1 VSAPAR
7 RTPPPAAGSAAI
19 RVDSV
24 SKLYRRLAPGAQWKT
39 LKSALLDGTLTRGLD
54 PAGAIAAL
62 AGVDFTV
69 ARGEAFGVI
78 GGNGSGKSTLLKLV
92 AGILKPSSGRVVV
105 DGRVAALIELGAG
118 FHPEISGR
126 ENVYVNGAILGLTR
140 REIDR
145 RLESIIAFSGLADF
159 IDEPVKNY
167 SSGMYVRLGF
177 AVAVHTD
184 PDVLLV
190 DEVLAV
196 GDEAFA
202 HKCLRRIEEML
213 AAGRTLLFVS
223 HSLDLVESL
232 CDRVLWLED
241 GRPRL
246 LDEPRRVIDAYRQA
260 VAEEEGREHRQE
272 KEDRQRREA
281 ADGEG
286 GEGGEGAGD
295 DPGGPVGT
303 GGRRERRWG
312 SRQAEIVA
320 ARILAGGGGDRDAGG
335 GGGSIAGGGGRPVE
349 RYHLTSGEPVVF
361 EIDVEAPAP
370 LADFVFGVRVST
382 PRGTEVWGT
391 NTQLAGLEPAAL
403 AGRATARLV
412 CPALRLAPGEYLL
425 DVAVHSRDGAPYD
438 YWSHALGFTVTARD
452 RGVGVYF
459 PEHRWEVEGGVS
471 WKEEP
476 R

>member
-1 VSAPAR
+1 MSAAPGAPAG
-7 RTPPPAAGSAAI
+7 AAAPAI
-19 RVDSV
+19 RVEGV

-39 LKSALLDGTLTRGLD
+39 LKSALVDGTMTGGLD
-54 PAGAIAAL
+54 PSKAIAAL
-62 AGVDFTV
+62 ADVDFTV

-78 GGNGSGKSTLLKLV
+78 GGNGSGKSTLLKLI
-92 AGILKPSSGRVVV
+92 AGILRPTSGSVVV

-145 RLESIIAFSGLADF
+145 RLDSIVAFSGLADF

-196 GDEAFA
+196 GDEAFG
-202 HKCLRRIEEML
+202 HKCLRRIEELL
-213 AAGRTLLFVS
+213 AAGKTLLFVS
-223 HSLDLVESL
+223 HSLDLVEGL
-232 CDRVLWLED
+232 CDRVLWLDD

-246 LDEPRRVIDAYRQA
+246 LGEPRRVVDAYRQA
-260 VAEEEGREHRQE
+260 VAEEEGREHHEEKDERARQE
-272 KEDRQRREA
+272 AARQEA
-281 ADGEG
+281 AAEGDGVD
-286 GEGGEGAGD
+286 GD
-295 DPGGPVGT
+295 
-303 GGRRERRWG
+303 GRRERRWG
-312 SRQAEIVA
+312 SREAEIVA
-320 ARILAGGGGDRDAGG
+320 ARVRGTDGE
-335 GGGSIAGGGGRPVE
+335 E
-349 RYHLTSGEPVVF
+349 RYHLASGEPAVF
-361 EIDVEAPAP
+361 EIDVAAASP
-370 LADFVFGVRVST
+370 LDDFVFGLRVST
-382 PRGTEVWGT
+382 PRGLEVWGT
-391 NTQLAGLEPAAL
+391 NTHLAGLEAIEL
-403 AGRATARLV
+403 AGRATVRVV
-412 CPALRLAPGEYLL
+412 CPALRLAPGEYYL
-425 DVAVHSRDGAPYD
+425 DVAVHTEDGAPYD

-459 PEHRWEVEGGVS
+459 PEHRWEAEGGVR

>member
-1 VSAPAR
+1 MSGDG
-7 RTPPPAAGSAAI
+7 TTAGGGVPAI
-19 RVDSV
+19 RVDGV

-54 PAGAIAAL
+54 PSQAIAAL
-62 AGVDFTV
+62 REVDFTV
-69 ARGEAFGVI
+69 GRGEAFGVI

-92 AGILKPSSGRVVV
+92 AGILQPTAGEVVV

-126 ENVYVNGAILGLTR
+126 ENIYVNGAILGLGR
-140 REIDR
+140 RQIDQ
-145 RLESIIAFSGLADF
+145 RLDSIIGFSGLADF

-196 GDEAFA
+196 GDEAFG

-213 AAGRTLLFVS
+213 AVGKTLLFVS
-223 HSLDLVESL
+223 HSLDLVEGL

-246 LDEPRRVIDAYRQA
+246 LGEPRRVVDAYRQA
-260 VAEEEGREHRQE
+260 VAEEEGREHREE
-272 KEDRQRREA
+272 KEERQRREA
-281 ADGEG
+281 AG
-286 GEGGEGAGD
+286 GDEPADGAGD
-295 DPGGPVGT
+295 DGAGGD
-303 GGRRERRWG
+303 GGRQERRWG
-312 SRQAEIVA
+312 SRQVEISAV
-320 ARILAGGGGDRDAGG
+320 RLTMEDG
-335 GGGSIAGGGGRPVE
+335 E
-349 RYHLTSGEPVVF
+349 RYHLVSGERVAFEVDVV
-361 EIDVEAPAP
+361 APQP
-370 LADFVFGVRVST
+370 QSDFVFGLRLTT

-391 NTQLAGLEPAAL
+391 NTHLAGLEPERL
-403 AGRATARLV
+403 DGRATVRAV
-412 CPALRLAPGEYLL
+412 CPALSLAPGEYLL

-459 PEHRWEVEGGVS
+459 PEHRWEAVGGVRWRDDAAATGRQDPATRS
-471 WKEEP
+471 DE
-476 R
+476 